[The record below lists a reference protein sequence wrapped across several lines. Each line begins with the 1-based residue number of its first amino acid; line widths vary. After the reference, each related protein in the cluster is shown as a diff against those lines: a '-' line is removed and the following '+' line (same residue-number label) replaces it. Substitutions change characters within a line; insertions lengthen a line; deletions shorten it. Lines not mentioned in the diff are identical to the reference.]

1 MPAFGG
7 FWACWRQAI
16 TPAGYRGALCFGRNR
31 GAKVTYRLPP
41 AFTPVRDA
49 GVELVRRYLH
59 SVANG
64 GEQFGEIQPLDE
76 TSRWVYIKDSEGNI
90 IGVFDKKD

>member
-7 FWACWRQAI
+7 FWARWRQAI
-16 TPAGYRGALCFGRNR
+16 TPAAYRGALCFGRNR

-59 SVANG
+59 SYGPATPRDHAKWLAVPTG
-64 GEQFGEIQPLDE
+64 
-76 TSRWVYIKDSEGNI
+76 SRRG
-90 IGVFDKKD
+90 